1 MAKQKIAVVAAK
13 EPDFTLVE
21 KQLEGLDYEMEMYIC
36 TSHGETIEAIKG
48 ADIIITQ
55 VVPMPREVIEEI
67 DTAKAIVSFGHG
79 FDRIDHDAATEKG
92 VMLVN
97 SAGFCSEEVSSHTI
111 MMLLAC
117 AKDLNRLNKM
127 TKAGEWSGARRPFEI
142 PLVPIDGQTLGIV
155 GLGNIGR
162 PTARKAQAM
171 GLNVI
176 SYDPYVKPWVA
187 RELGVELMPSL
198 DALAQKADFVCM
210 LVPLNNETRGLASA
224 AMFKAM
230 KPTAYFINCCRG
242 PVQDEKAL
250 IKALQDKSIA
260 GAGIDVFEQ
269 EPTSPDN
276 PLLKMDNVIVT
287 PHTAGTSTRSTVQ
300 VFTQVGQETAR
311 LLRGTW
317 PMSLVNPEV
326 RAQIPVRALAQQH
339 PS

>member
-1 MAKQKIAVVAAK
+1 MTKQKIVAVVPK

-21 KQLEGLDYEMEMYIC
+21 KQLEGLDYEMEINIC

-55 VVPMPREVIEEI
+55 VVPMPREVVEEI
-67 DTAKAIVSFGHG
+67 DTAKAIISFGHG
-79 FDRIDHDAATEKG
+79 FDRIDHDSATENG
-92 VMLVN
+92 IMLVN

-117 AKDLNRLNKM
+117 AKDLNRLNNLVK
-127 TKAGEWSGARRPFEI
+127 SGGWTTRVGGQI
-142 PLVPIDGQTLGIV
+142 PLAPIDGRTLGIV

-162 PTARKAQAM
+162 PTARKAQAF

-176 SYDPYVKPWVA
+176 SYDPYVKPWIA
-187 RELGVELMPSL
+187 RELQVELMPSL
-198 DALAQKADFVCM
+198 DTLARRSDFVSM
-210 LVPLNNETRGLASA
+210 LVPLNAETRGLASA
-224 AMFKAM
+224 SMFKAM

-242 PVQDEKAL
+242 PVHDEQAL
-250 IKALQDKSIA
+250 IKALKDGEIA

-287 PHTAGTSTRSTVQ
+287 PHTAGTSTRSTVAAH
-300 VFTQVGQETAR
+300 TQVGQETAR
-311 LLRGTW
+311 ILRGTW

-326 RAQIPVRALAQQH
+326 RARIPVRLLAQQH
-339 PS
+339 PR